1 MKKDNKDK
9 TEEDS
14 EKWHGITR
22 HMANIIGDFA
32 EFLAVKNDA
41 SGNALVASIAPALVE
56 MSFKHAK
63 PGKEDEAMNHTI
75 DAMRLMHQEI
85 VEAEQKEAIAEAGE
99 AKERG
104 HMQ

>member
-1 MKKDNKDK
+1 
-9 TEEDS
+9 
-14 EKWHGITR
+14 
-22 HMANIIGDFA
+22 MASVIEDFA

-41 SGNALVASIAPALVE
+41 SGNALVASIATALVE

-99 AKERG
+99 SKERG
-104 HMQ
+104 RMQ